1 MVPILLAAGVPA
13 DAVGVL
19 LGADVI
25 PDMFRTMAN
34 VTGGIAAAAI
44 VDRSMPKELSKEEL

>member
-1 MVPILLAAGVPA
+1 MSDTFDEVKAIIK
-13 DAVGVL
+13 DL

-44 VDRSMPKELSKEEL
+44 VDRSMPNDAREERL

>member
-1 MVPILLAAGVPA
+1 M
-13 DAVGVL
+13 L

-34 VTGGIAAAAI
+34 VTGGIAAATI
-44 VDRSMPKELSKEEL
+44 VDRSLPHDMSERSGRQTVEA